1 MSTQRTIS
9 ILLDTDQE
17 AKKQLSELQDA
28 YHSACN
34 QIVPEVIAS
43 RCWNRVALHRL
54 VYIKMRSVSPLGS
67 QMICNA
73 IFSVCKAYKAK
84 AILPKEEVPKI
95 VFHKGK
101 SVHFDK
107 RTYCI
112 KGESI
117 SLYTLNKRIK
127 VRMKWGPHQK
137 AYFSRGVPKEGELI
151 CKKGK

>member
-1 MSTQRTIS
+1 MQRTIS

-34 QIVPEVIAS
+34 QIVPEMIAS

-54 VYIKMRSVSPLGS
+54 VYTKMRSVSPLGS
-67 QMICNA
+67 QMVCNA

-101 SVHFDK
+101 SVHFKCSCGNQQHADCNASQNLCRFGLVNIK
-107 RTYCI
+107 LPNVTCAVNRTQVAVKY
-112 KGESI
+112 
-117 SLYTLNKRIK
+117 
-127 VRMKWGPHQK
+127 
-137 AYFSRGVPKEGELI
+137 
-151 CKKGK
+151 